1 MVTQVFLV
9 ADEEECESAIAMIE
23 RDGLD
28 HCAVFKLTN
37 EPHYAENIDHA
48 SKHVRKWEEYD
59 VRESM
64 FDYFST
70 GEYKQTE
77 SIFSDYLSNRDN
89 VTPDYVKSEC
99 FQLPLIMNVGRY
111 YLSPIEIFNKFIV
124 KTNPSILF
132 MNERAGLATELFS
145 ALTTAYGIP
154 LKGIGVCVKYS
165 SWHDRTERPCAAICW
180 FQKRYWRRV
189 TNRCSFF

>member
-23 RDGLD
+23 RDRLD
-28 HCAVFKLTN
+28 HCAIFKLTN
-37 EPHYAENIDHA
+37 QPHYAENIDHA

-59 VRESM
+59 VRASM

-70 GEYKQTE
+70 REYKQTE

-89 VTPDYVKSEC
+89 VTPDYVRSEC
-99 FQLPLIMNVGRY
+99 FQLPLIMNVGRD

-154 LKGIGVCVKYS
+154 LKGIGV
-165 SWHDRTERPCAAICW
+165 
-180 FQKRYWRRV
+180 
-189 TNRCSFF
+189 